1 MSPYLKTGEKVVI
14 VSKCVFPSDRLNQG
28 HTEPYIVIQPQPTFN
43 TAYGAAVSP
52 LHDSFLVTT
61 RPCPSIKIPR

>member
-1 MSPYLKTGEKVVI
+1 MPPYLEIGEKVVI

-28 HTEPYIVIQPQPTFN
+28 HTEPYIVIQPTFN

-52 LHDSFLVTT
+52 
-61 RPCPSIKIPR
+61 PP